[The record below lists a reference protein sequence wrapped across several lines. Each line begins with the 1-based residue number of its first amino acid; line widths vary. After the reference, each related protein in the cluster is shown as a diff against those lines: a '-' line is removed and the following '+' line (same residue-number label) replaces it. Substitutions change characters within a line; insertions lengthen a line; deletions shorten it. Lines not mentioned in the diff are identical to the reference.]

1 MKPVRLVHLLSLLVF
16 QLHFK
21 NENNVV
27 FKLSSGLPTKAAV
40 LVKKTM
46 VQILSHG
53 EFFAWNMSP
62 ETLWPR
68 GIMKSRD

>member
-21 NENNVV
+21 KENNVV
-27 FKLSSGLPTKAAV
+27 FKLSLGLPTKAAV

-53 EFFAWNMSP
+53 EFFACDP
-62 ETLWPR
+62 KRFGRAE
-68 GIMKSRD
+68 